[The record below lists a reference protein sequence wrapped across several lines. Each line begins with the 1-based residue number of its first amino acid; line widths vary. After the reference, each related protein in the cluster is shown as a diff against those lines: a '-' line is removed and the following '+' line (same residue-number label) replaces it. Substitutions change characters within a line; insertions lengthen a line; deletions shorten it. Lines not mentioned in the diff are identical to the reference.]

1 MSMSREEQ
9 LKSLGQMKDSDID
22 YSDLPATDA
31 EFWQEATVNSPL
43 KVTVTL
49 QLDPSVVAWYKQ
61 QFPQKYQTLI
71 NAVLKKYMISCS
83 ASK

>member
-1 MSMSREEQ
+1 MSMSKEEQ
-9 LKSLGQMKDSDID
+9 LKILGQMKDSDID

-43 KVTVTL
+43 KVPVTL

-71 NAVLKKYMISCS
+71 NSVLKKYMLEHNC
-83 ASK
+83 